1 MKIKPIENGTKYQV
15 DFGLQIPRVKDPRP
29 NKDRWV
35 GRTTRFDTK
44 EEAIK
49 WAEEVKQLDKKR
61 DTTMSGIERMDYIQA
76 LKVLNDAGFGDMK
89 LEEVVKDWVKY
100 RKKATSTASVR
111 ECYDQWIDKYIEKAE
126 SQIKSG
132 STAENL
138 TRARKHLLPYFD
150 LEIREF
156 LKPQVAED
164 LARGF
169 EKRVRGLTLRTKK
182 NDWGK
187 LVQFFNW
194 CKMKNVK
201 HLPADIEN
209 PIEGLVEIDRP
220 VTHAPYILEVTEA
233 EALMQSAFRT
243 NSELKLLPYFILHLF
258 CGIRPSE
265 ILGMDW
271 SCIRLEDENEPIIH
285 IPARATGKN
294 KSSRTLEL
302 KRFPNVVRWFK
313 VCDRSLPFFPYPKD
327 KNGKVVRL
335 FNKARQKVFID
346 AGIELDRKYNDC
358 GRHSC
363 ATYLYKGQKGY
374 TPADITDRLGHS
386 DKILLEFYR
395 NSGKLESEAIA
406 YFNIK
411 PIEAGENLVK
421 FSA

>member
-1 MKIKPIENGTKYQV
+1 
-15 DFGLQIPRVKDPRP
+15 
-29 NKDRWV
+29 
-35 GRTTRFDTK
+35 
-44 EEAIK
+44 
-49 WAEEVKQLDKKR
+49 
-61 DTTMSGIERMDYIQA
+61 
-76 LKVLNDAGFGDMK
+76 
-89 LEEVVKDWVKY
+89 
-100 RKKATSTASVR
+100 
-111 ECYDQWIDKYIEKAE
+111 
-126 SQIKSG
+126 
-132 STAENL
+132 
-138 TRARKHLLPYFD
+138 
-150 LEIREF
+150 
-156 LKPQVAED
+156 
-164 LARGF
+164 
-169 EKRVRGLTLRTKK
+169 
-182 NDWGK
+182 
-187 LVQFFNW
+187 
-194 CKMKNVK
+194 
-201 HLPADIEN
+201 
-209 PIEGLVEIDRP
+209 
-220 VTHAPYILEVTEA
+220 
-233 EALMQSAFRT
+233 
-243 NSELKLLPYFILHLF
+243 
-258 CGIRPSE
+258 
-265 ILGMDW
+265 MDW